1 MADPTDPSAPVVKQ
15 TPIDKSAS
23 LGLALA
29 AVGAGLFATKGIF
42 VKLALAE
49 GLDAV
54 TVLTWRMLI
63 AVPVFA
69 TVGWLGLRERWQS
82 RGPQAG
88 KPIPPKAVLL
98 ACLVGV
104 LGYYLA
110 SFLDFE
116 GLSYISAQL
125 NRLILLTY
133 PFFVLVFAAILFK
146 RPITPKVMGAALV
159 AYLGI
164 GLIFARDMAVEGEN
178 IVFGTLLV
186 LGAAVAYALYQLF
199 AKPLIDTLGARLF
212 TSIAMAAAGVIVVIH
227 FLITHP
233 LSALALSPYA
243 FSLMVGIAMVATVLP
258 AYAIAAAIG
267 HIGPERTAIFG
278 NISPLITI
286 VLAVLLLGEP
296 FTLFHALGTALVICG
311 ILLFTRLTRNRT

>member
-15 TPIDKSAS
+15 APIDKSAT

-29 AVGAGLFATKGIF
+29 AIGAGLFATKGIF

-49 GLDAV
+49 GLDSV

-63 AVPVFA
+63 AVPIFA
-69 TVGWLGLRERWQS
+69 TVGWLGLRERWQ
-82 RGPQAG
+82 GKGAQAG
-88 KPIPPKAVLL
+88 KPIPPRAVML
-98 ACLVGV
+98 ACLVGI

-146 RPITPKVMGAALV
+146 RPMTPTVMGAALI

-164 GLIFARDMAVEGEN
+164 GLIFARDMVVEGEN
-178 IVFGTLLV
+178 IVIGTLLV
-186 LGAAVAYALYQLF
+186 LGAAIAYALYQLF

-227 FLITHP
+227 FLLTHP
-233 LSALALSPYA
+233 LSALALSPYT

-286 VLAVLLLGEP
+286 VLAVFILGEP